1 MNRSQSYRSGAVLVL
16 TPLLAEVWASP
27 LRMLFMAPGG
37 DLASPALPTSCPKFS
52 FPQSLTL
59 FLKLQSEGMP

>member
-27 LRMLFMAPGG
+27 LRVLFMAPGG
-37 DLASPALPTSCPKFS
+37 GSCFPCTAYLLP
-52 FPQSLTL
+52 QV
-59 FLKLQSEGMP
+59 FLPPITYSIP